1 MPHRR
6 ACGISRGD
14 GVGGEPDERI
24 RARLRIGCAQQRFGV
39 EIGSSRGVSDLA
51 PMARK

>member
-6 ACGISRGD
+6 ASGIRRSD

-24 RARLRIGCAQQRFGV
+24 RARLLVGRAQQCFSV

-51 PMARK
+51 PMARQ